1 MGIQDG
7 QVGCL
12 YKAALWEAGG
22 IHNLEHTSA
31 HSVAC
36 MPLHSC
42 PRSHGVHMG
51 YTLTPAHPKGVATP
65 RRKKPSPRSV
75 GHGEGQEGGKAH
87 PSSSSDPQKLGEWRR
102 PWAERP
108 WAEPL
113 LQTVPPG
120 VCARDQGQGHS

>member
-42 PRSHGVHMG
+42 PRSHGVHTG
-51 YTLTPAHPKGVATP
+51 CTLTPAPQGRGHTQKEEALPEVCGAWRGTGGRQGTSFKFFRPSEARRVEEALGREAQGRTP
-65 RRKKPSPRSV
+65 PPDRAPR
-75 GHGEGQEGGKAH
+75 
-87 PSSSSDPQKLGEWRR
+87 
-102 PWAERP
+102 
-108 WAEPL
+108 
-113 LQTVPPG
+113 G
-120 VCARDQGQGHS
+120 VCS